1 MGVKINFA
9 EGEYLKGL
17 DDIVKK
23 LQSGVD
29 KLNKKNSQGFTD
41 ALMFVA
47 SESQQRAPV
56 DTGDLRGSVKVEI
69 NGETYAEGEKVNN
82 DSSENKKQKVK
93 IPNREINIIGALPE
107 HATKGSVSFNTKYAA
122 QQHEQINYNHPNGG
136 QAKYLESVLIE
147 NQDRI
152 LQLIANG
159 KVDE

>member
-1 MGVKINFA
+1 MGVKINFV

-29 KLNKKNSQGFTD
+29 RLNKKNSRGFTD

-56 DTGDLRGSVKVEI
+56 DTGDLRGSIKVEI
-69 NGETYAEGEKVNN
+69 NGEIYAEGEKINS
-82 DSSENKKQKVK
+82 DSSENDKVK
-93 IPNREINIIGALPE
+93 IPNREINVVGALPE

-136 QAKYLESVLIE
+136 QAKYLESVLLE
-147 NQDRI
+147 ESDRI

-159 KVDE
+159 KVDK